1 MIARFVGKTDVIN
14 GMLIMQGR
22 EYNVEHIH
30 SMTELLYF
38 RISELDSYN
47 GTLLSY
53 RSWSGFYVNWQP
65 MEEVKDWRYI
75 PNWPEKRLTCA
86 FCGIDKSVKYEVAVK
101 DVNGKNCRVPCCN
114 MCIVKHMNH

>member
-14 GMLIMQGR
+14 GMLIMQGK

-47 GTLLSY
+47 GTFLPY
-53 RSWSGFYVNWQP
+53 HSWSEFYANWQSMKEVP
-65 MEEVKDWRYI
+65 MKCGDDMYCPRF
-75 PNWPEKRLTCA
+75 TC
-86 FCGIDKSVKYEVAVK
+86 
-101 DVNGKNCRVPCCN
+101 PCCK
-114 MCIVKHMNH
+114 IR